1 MDGYD
6 FEKLAREILSSRI
19 GELEQKPELAA
30 DIARE
35 MIVPAVKST
44 RQRQDPRATVA
55 AVARGILG
63 GLMLLGKSL
72 PEGAVGLLKAM
83 GAVAADAHLDPQDVM
98 IWSMEG
104 IAAVCRTA
112 GPQTADRVEAAIE
125 ENFMGAGGVFH
136 ELLSR
141 AAKPAGA

>member
-19 GELEQKPELAA
+19 GELEKKPELAA

-55 AVARGILG
+55 AVARGVLG

-72 PEGAVGLLKAM
+72 PEGAVSLLKSM
-83 GAVAADAHLDPQDVM
+83 GSVASDAHLDPQDVM

-104 IAAVCRTA
+104 IASVCKVA
-112 GPQTADRVEAAIE
+112 GAQTSDRVGAVIE
-125 ENFMGAGGVFH
+125 ENFMGAGAVFQ

-141 AAKPAGA
+141 AVKPS